1 MNIATTTDRPDP
13 QPAQGKWDETNR
25 FDNASEFEN
34 ASIENAKEVDK
45 YPQSKPDEPK
55 SSVSKNDVPEYN
67 PYNETRFT
75 MPNPEPEVK
84 KPEPPKHLMVD
95 KPLLHHRDSEFAY
108 PFADLNVGKGFFV
121 ANEDV
126 KGDNLERM
134 RKMAFQARNH
144 YSIVE
149 HDINGD
155 EIWENV
161 IVRGRQRTGKV
172 EFDANGSVVNEFHR
186 DATGNPVQTASEES
200 RPKRIYSRHFSV
212 RSVDK
217 DEIIGD
223 GDMKADRTGV
233 LVIREA

>member
-13 QPAQGKWDETNR
+13 QPAQPKWHESERAD
-25 FDNASEFEN
+25 SGMEFEN

-45 YPQSKPDEPK
+45 YSQSNVP
-55 SSVSKNDVPEYN
+55 KNDVPEYKSVGVDHKG
-67 PYNETRFT
+67 E
-75 MPNPEPEVK
+75 EVK

-108 PFADLNVGKGFFV
+108 PFADLDVGKGFFV

-155 EIWENV
+155 EVWENI
-161 IVRGRQRTGKV
+161 IVRGRQRTGKT

-217 DEIIGD
+217 GEVMSD
-223 GDMKADRTGV
+223 GDMKADRAGV

>member
-1 MNIATTTDRPDP
+1 
-13 QPAQGKWDETNR
+13 
-25 FDNASEFEN
+25 
-34 ASIENAKEVDK
+34 
-45 YPQSKPDEPK
+45 
-55 SSVSKNDVPEYN
+55 
-67 PYNETRFT
+67 
-75 MPNPEPEVK
+75 
-84 KPEPPKHLMVD
+84 MVD

-108 PFADLNVGKGFFV
+108 PFADLDVGKGFFV

-134 RKMAFQARNH
+134 RKLAFQARNH

-155 EIWENV
+155 EVWENV
-161 IVRGRQRTGKV
+161 IVRGRQRTGKT

-217 DEIIGD
+217 DEVIGD
-223 GDMKADRTGV
+223 GDMKADRAGV

>member
-13 QPAQGKWDETNR
+13 QPAQPKWDETDR
-25 FDNASEFEN
+25 FDDHIEN
-34 ASIENAKEVDK
+34 EQASIENAKEIDK
-45 YPQSKPDEPK
+45 QHDGYAIEPK
-55 SSVSKNDVPEYN
+55 H
-67 PYNETRFT
+67 
-75 MPNPEPEVK
+75 EPEVK

-108 PFADLNVGKGFFV
+108 PFADLDVGKGFFV

-134 RKMAFQARNH
+134 RKLAFQARNH

-155 EIWENV
+155 EVWENV
-161 IVRGRQRTGKV
+161 IIRGRQRTGKS

-217 DEIIGD
+217 DEVIGD
-223 GDMKADRTGV
+223 GDMKADRAGV